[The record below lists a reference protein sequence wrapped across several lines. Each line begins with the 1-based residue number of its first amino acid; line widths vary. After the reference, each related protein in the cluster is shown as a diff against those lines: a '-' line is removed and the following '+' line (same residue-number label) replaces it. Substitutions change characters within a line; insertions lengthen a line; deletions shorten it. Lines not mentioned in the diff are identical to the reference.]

1 MSKISRL
8 FLISLICSGILS
20 LFAGAC
26 AISEEKLIKDES
38 LPFWNTKLSFEER
51 AKDLV
56 SRLTLEEKTSLLSET
71 EDAIPRLGISKY
83 YLGNEA
89 LHGVVRPG
97 KFTVFPMAIAL
108 ASTWDPDL
116 LFQITTAI
124 SDEARGKTNLFN
136 GEMQCQYCGLLTF
149 WSPTINIARDP
160 RWGRTPE
167 TYGEDPYL
175 TGRLAVSFV
184 KGLQGNDPKYLKVVS
199 TPKHYAANNEDHNRS
214 WCNAKISERSLRE
227 YYLPHF
233 RDAIMEGGAYSIMGA
248 YNAINAVPC
257 NANKKL
263 MTDIL
268 RDEWGFSGYV
278 VTDCGA
284 VSNLINWHKY
294 SKDTK
299 TAAADTI
306 NSGVDL
312 ECGGD
317 QIMKRSLPDALKA
330 GLTTQEAIDRA
341 AYRMILARMK
351 LGMFDPPEMVPFS
364 KISPDEVGSKAHQEL
379 ARQASRESIV
389 LLKNEKVGGKKLL
402 PLDTSKLKTIAVVG
416 PNANIARFGDYSGVS
431 VYDPITPLEGIKNK
445 VLDNVKVNFV
455 QWTSTAGSSDF
466 ETIGSENL
474 RPAGGAAN
482 EQGLKAEY
490 FKNKKFEGTPAT
502 IRIDPK
508 IEIDTMNKPPDPAIP
523 GSGFSVRWTGKLVP
537 SVSGDHSLALFAKG
551 GARFYLDGK
560 LIAEQQLK
568 GKTKMKAG
576 MPIGNSAF
584 EKEKAERSKV
594 NMVLEAGREYD
605 LKIEFVHESG
615 SAFAKLE
622 WMHPAAKLDEARAKE
637 LATIKNSDIALVFLG
652 IGLDQERE
660 GIDRED
666 LDLPY
671 DQREYV
677 RQVYAANPKTI
688 VVLISGSPLSINWIK
703 DNVPAILEAWYPGEQ
718 GGNAIADVLF
728 GDYNPAGRLPFTFFK
743 SVNDLAPFDDYEV
756 THGRTYMYFDKEP
769 LYPFGYGLSYSSFE
783 YSGLSIDKKK
793 ATEAD
798 TVNVSFKVKNT
809 SGRDGDE
816 VVQLYIH
823 NVESP
828 VIQPKEQLRGFKRI
842 HLKSGETQSVTLP
855 LSVKNLAFWDDR
867 TNKFFVEPGAFDIFV
882 GSSSSDIKLKDKI
895 EVVK

>member
-1 MSKISRL
+1 MKKIICL
-8 FLISLICSGILS
+8 ATVFLI
-20 LFAGAC
+20 
-26 AISEEKLIKDES
+26 AIISSSFNKASAEEMKKDES
-38 LPFWNTKLSFEER
+38 MPFWNTKLSFEER
-51 AKDLV
+51 AKDLL
-56 SRLTLEEKTSLLSET
+56 SRLTLEEKVSLLSET
-71 EDAIPRLGISKY
+71 EDAIPRLGVSKY

-97 KFTVFPMAIAL
+97 AFTVFPMAIAL
-108 ASTWDPDL
+108 AATWDPDL
-116 LFQITTAI
+116 LFTITTAI
-124 SDEARGKTNLFN
+124 SDEARGKTNLFK

-214 WCNAKISERSLRE
+214 ECNAKISERSLRE

-233 RDAIMEGGAYSIMGA
+233 RDAIVEGGAYSIMGA

-263 MTDIL
+263 MTEIL
-268 RDEWGFSGYV
+268 RDEWGFNGFV

-284 VSNLINWHKY
+284 VGNLINWHKY
-294 SKDTK
+294 SKDGK
-299 TAAADTI
+299 NAAADTI

-317 QIMKRSLPDALKA
+317 QIMKRNLPESLKT
-330 GLTTQEAIDRA
+330 GLTTQETIDRA

-402 PLDTSKLKTIAVVG
+402 PIDTSKIKTIAVVG
-416 PNANIARFGDYSGVS
+416 PNANVARFGDYSGTS
-431 VYDPITPLEGIKNK
+431 VYDPITPLMGIKNK
-445 VLDNVKVNFV
+445 VVDNVKVNFV
-455 QWTSTAGSSDF
+455 QWTLSAGASDF
-466 ETIGSENL
+466 VSVEPENL
-474 RPAGGAAN
+474 RNGG
-482 EQGLKAEY
+482 EKGLKAEY
-490 FKNKKFEGTPAT
+490 FNNKKFEGTPSTMRTDAK
-502 IRIDPK
+502 ID
-508 IEIDTMNKPPDPAIP
+508 IDTMNKPPDPAIP
-523 GSGFSVRWTGKLVP
+523 AIGFSVRWTGKLVP
-537 SVSGDHSLALFAKG
+537 SVSGDHSLSILAKG
-551 GARFYLDGK
+551 GARLYLDGK
-560 LIAEQQLK
+560 LIAEKQLL

-576 MPIGNSAF
+576 QPLGNSAF
-584 EKEKAERSKV
+584 VKDTVQRVKA
-594 NMVLEAGREYD
+594 NLALEAGREYD
-605 LKIEFVHESG
+605 IKVEFIHESG

-622 WMHPAAKLDEARAKE
+622 WMHPTVNIDAARAKE
-637 LATIKNSDIALVFLG
+637 LETIKNSDIALVFLG

-660 GIDRED
+660 GIDRAD
-666 LDLPY
+666 LDLPF
-671 DQREYV
+671 DQREYI
-677 RQVYAANPKTI
+677 RQVYAANPKT
-688 VVLISGSPLSINWIK
+688 VVILISGSPLSINWIK
-703 DNVPAILEAWYPGEQ
+703 DNVPAIIEAWYPGEQ

-743 SVNDLAPFDDYEV
+743 SVDDLAPFDDYEV
-756 THGRTYMYFDKEP
+756 THGRTYMYFTKEP
-769 LYPFGYGLSYSSFE
+769 LYPFGYGLSYSGFE
-783 YSGLSIDKKK
+783 YGDLSIDKKK
-793 ATEAD
+793 AKESD
-798 TVNVSFKVKNT
+798 TVNVSFNVKNT
-809 SGRDGDE
+809 GDADGDE

-828 VIQPKEQLRGFKRI
+828 VIQPAKQLRGFKRI
-842 HLKSGETQSVTLP
+842 HLKKGETTTVTLP
-855 LSVKNLAFWDDR
+855 LLVKNLAFWDDR
-867 TNKFFVEPGAFDIFV
+867 TNKFFVEPGAFDILV
-882 GSSSSDIKLKDKI
+882 GASSNDIKLKSKI
-895 EVVK
+895 EVIK